1 MSVIMSQHYT
11 MALLGSEG
19 VGKTDLTLRFTQNR
33 FEEDYDP
40 TIEDFY
46 KKSFEVDGVAVR
58 LDILDTAG
66 QAEYSHFL
74 HEYLETRE
82 AFMLVFDVTSLS
94 SYDYMAQLAKKI
106 YEEKGPE
113 VPILY
118 VGNKVDLK
126 NARLVHGF
134 APLTVGFK
142 YSQYVE
148 TSAKMNMNVE
158 EAFVSLVRLIW
169 KRNTDKR
176 KSIGFSEVIFE
187 PVLTEANDS
196 VMKKPVP
203 KAKRKCPCEV
213 F

>member
-1 MSVIMSQHYT
+1 MSQHYT

-19 VGKTDLTLRFTQNR
+19 VGKTDLTLRFTQGR

-46 KKSFEVDGVAVR
+46 KKNFEVDGVAVR

-66 QAEYSHFL
+66 QAEYAHFL
-74 HEYLETRE
+74 QEYLETRE
-82 AFMLVFDVTSLS
+82 AFMLVFDVTNLR
-94 SYDYMAQLAKKI
+94 SYEFIVQLASKI
-106 YEEKGPE
+106 YEEKGSD

-126 NARLVHGF
+126 NAKQPQGF
-134 APLTVGFK
+134 APVNVGFR
-142 YSQYVE
+142 YSQYLE
-148 TSAKMNMNVE
+148 TSAKLDVRVD
-158 EAFVSLVRLIW
+158 EAFVALVRLIW

-176 KSIGFSEVIFE
+176 KAIGFSEVIFE
-187 PVLTEANDS
+187 PVITEPNES
-196 VMKKPVP
+196 VAKKPLP
-203 KAKRKCPCEV
+203 KPQKKCPCSL